1 MRSDVHSLENHEGFR
16 SRIETEF
23 VQDCQNLYHVIL
35 NWKLS
40 RSPCCLQHSLNLY
53 DVALL
58 SPLVTVSLALDM
70 VNRSTCILFSLL
82 SLGCNSI

>member
-1 MRSDVHSLENHEGFR
+1 MRSDVYRLENHESFR

-23 VQDCQNLYHVIL
+23 VQDCQNLYHMIL

-40 RSPCCLQHSLNLY
+40 RSPRFFQYSLNLY

-58 SPLVTVSLALDM
+58 SPLVILSMALDM
-70 VNRSTCILFSLL
+70 VKRPAGILSPDL
-82 SLGCNSI
+82 SRRH